1 MHNTNNKKNMN
12 YPIITKRYHFCA
24 SHKYG
29 NDSWSEEKNLEV
41 FGKDYNTHGHNYVLE
56 VSVTGPIDP
65 GSGWL
70 VDLPTLN
77 KIVKSKVV
85 DVLDHSQIEK
95 DVEWFKDKQPSS
107 ENLLLWI
114 WDQIFND
121 ITDCKLHRIRLVE
134 THSIFNDYYGPRE
147 E

>member
-1 MHNTNNKKNMN
+1 MN

-29 NDSWSEEKNLEV
+29 NDAWSEEKNLEV

-77 KIVKSKVV
+77 KIVKSRVV

-95 DVEWFKDKQPSS
+95 DVEWFKNKQPSS

-114 WDQIFND
+114 WDQIFD
-121 ITDCKLHRIRLVE
+121 KITDCKLHRIRLVE
-134 THSIFNDYYGPRE
+134 THSIFNDYYGPSE

>member
-1 MHNTNNKKNMN
+1 MNN
-12 YPIITKRYHFCA
+12 PIITKKYHFCA

-77 KIVKSKVV
+77 KIVKNNVIN
-85 DVLDHSQIEK
+85 VLDHSQIEK
-95 DVEWFKDKQPSS
+95 DVEWFKNKQPSS

-114 WDQIFND
+114 WDQIFD
-121 ITDCKLHRIRLVE
+121 KITDCKLHRIRLVE
-134 THSIFNDYYGPRE
+134 THSIFNDYYGPGKE
-147 E
+147 

>member
-1 MHNTNNKKNMN
+1 MN
-12 YPIITKRYHFCA
+12 YPIITKKYHFCA

-29 NDSWSEEKNLEV
+29 NDAWSEEKNLEV

-107 ENLLLWI
+107 EKSHE
-114 WDQIFND
+114 D
-121 ITDCKLHRIRLVE
+121 IISRLAELCSSRSALDRVISALRLE
-134 THSIFNDYYGPRE
+134 GVFISVVFAL
-147 E
+147 

>member
-1 MHNTNNKKNMN
+1 MN
-12 YPIITKRYHFCA
+12 YPIITKKYHFCA

-41 FGKDYNTHGHNYVLE
+41 CGKDYNTHGHNYVLE

-121 ITDCKLHRIRLVE
+121 ITDCKLHRISIVE
-134 THSIFNDYYGPRE
+134 SHSIFNDYYGPGKE
-147 E
+147 